1 MHELELNSAFLG
13 ASVHSLE
20 CFLLVSPEDLM
31 HYAPKLWRLELPVDP
46 ATARIFL
53 ESLASILAQIWKK
66 KLTCGW
72 FVQNSCLGEPLVLCA
87 LVALASLLGMKMGK
101 SDDSNSL
108 KRNWQRDVEF
118 PESLQFGLADL
129 LLHALDLHWDVQI
142 DVESLPKNHR
152 EHGFGHM
159 RFWNGSEGPSWSN
172 REALKLGF
180 RKAGRASA
188 PVPLHLVLG
197 VWPWPNRF
205 WKLHRW

>member
-1 MHELELNSAFLG
+1 
-13 ASVHSLE
+13 
-20 CFLLVSPEDLM
+20 
-31 HYAPKLWRLELPVDP
+31 
-46 ATARIFL
+46 
-53 ESLASILAQIWKK
+53 
-66 KLTCGW
+66 LTCGW

-152 EHGFGHM
+152 EHP
-159 RFWNGSEGPSWSN
+159 WLWSY
-172 REALKLGF
+172 AVLK
-180 RKAGRASA
+180 RIGRAELIE
-188 PVPLHLVLG
+188 P
-197 VWPWPNRF
+197 
-205 WKLHRW
+205 